1 MFYSESAALTTIQT
15 IVATA
20 TTKHKREYELFV
32 GNRERLNAG
41 EYKATITVRFTLECL
56 DAEALTKEFMK
67 LFIQGDEIVFLRSYP
82 AILQEKN
89 MRVLDF
95 ILEAT
100 ISLEN

>member
-1 MFYSESAALTTIQT
+1 MLYNEDEALTTVRT
-15 IVATA
+15 IVTTA
-20 TTKHKREYELFV
+20 TTKNVREYELFV

-41 EYKATITVRFTLECL
+41 EYKATITARFKPDEL

-67 LFIQGDEIVFLRSYP
+67 LFIQGDEIVFIRSYP

>member
-1 MFYSESAALTTIQT
+1 MLCNESEALSTVSGLI
-15 IVATA
+15 ASK
-20 TTKHKREYELFV
+20 TTKTEREYELFV
-32 GNRERLNAG
+32 GSRERLSAG
-41 EYKATITVRFTLECL
+41 EYKAVITARFKLDEL

-67 LFIQGDEIVFLRSYP
+67 LFIQGNEIVFVRSYT

-95 ILEAT
+95 ILEAI

>member
-1 MFYSESAALTTIQT
+1 MLYSEVEALTTIRT

-20 TTKHKREYELFV
+20 TTKSVREYELFV
-32 GNRERLNAG
+32 GNRERLSAG
-41 EYKATITVRFTLECL
+41 EYKATITARFQLDEL

-67 LFIQGDEIVFLRSYP
+67 LFIQGDEIVFIRSYP
-82 AILQEKN
+82 AILAEKQ